1 LLEILKQNTLLMDIR
16 YQGEKF
22 MDLEKKKFFEQ
33 RYRDLDDQDISEL
46 LAKRNSLVDE
56 AVAVL
61 ENIASQRNIAIPEA
75 IPDNSV
81 RPIPPDN
88 EAQARALWRSKLPK
102 WVNIIFALMLAGPAS
117 TLHLGAFPVLV
128 AGLVGWGM
136 SYQLTKW
143 ICSDENL
150 HYEDMKAKLWTMLKG
165 GLVGYFALTVLAVA
179 VRNM

>member
-1 LLEILKQNTLLMDIR
+1 
-16 YQGEKF
+16 

-61 ENIASQRNIAIPEA
+61 ENIASQRNIPIPEA
-75 IPDNSV
+75 IPDDSL

-102 WVNIIFALMLAGPAS
+102 WVNIIFAFMLAVPVANLRWGVI
-117 TLHLGAFPVLV
+117 PVLV
-128 AGLVGWGM
+128 AGAIGWVV
-136 SYQLTKW
+136 SYQLTKR

-165 GLVGYFALTVLAVA
+165 GLIGYFALTVLAVGI
-179 VRNM
+179 RNM